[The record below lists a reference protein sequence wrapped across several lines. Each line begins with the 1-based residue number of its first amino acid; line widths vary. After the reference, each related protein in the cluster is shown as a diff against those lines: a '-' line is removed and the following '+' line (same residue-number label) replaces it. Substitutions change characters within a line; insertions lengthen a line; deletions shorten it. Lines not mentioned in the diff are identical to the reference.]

1 MGGSWFSEV
10 VGVTPPATSSYSAY
24 PQRLRSLLR
33 LLNSSFST
41 LHYSA
46 FRDENLRCKS
56 ASFLAI
62 SEQRKPTFQQTH
74 KNANGL
80 ELAYYIL
87 VNFAT
92 HQHLVFRMIDTCME
106 RARLLFHLSRS
117 PSKGHRPHRE
127 FRPTYQGPKKAC
139 RCPST
144 LLFDLRQAEIVRDR
158 NRPNLLNL
166 T

>member
-10 VGVTPPATSSYSAY
+10 VGVTPPATSLHSAY

-33 LLNSSFST
+33 LLNSSSST

-46 FRDENLRCKS
+46 FRDDNLRCKS
-56 ASFLAI
+56 ASFSAI
-62 SEQRKPTFQQTH
+62 SGPRKPAFQQTH
-74 KNANGL
+74 KDASPP
-80 ELAYYIL
+80 ELAYYIS

-92 HQHLVFRMIDTCME
+92 HQHPVSRMIDTCME

-117 PSKGHRPHRE
+117 PSKGHRLHRE
-127 FRPTYQGPKKAC
+127 FRPNSQGPKKAC

-144 LLFDLRQAEIVRDR
+144 QFLDLRQAEILRGR